1 MRKMDSVRFELD
13 ALSKPMVD
21 ALHDLNTVCIEAE
34 LISVADG
41 SAVFLSPDSM
51 AAALRKDQPPLVFH
65 SNRSLDIQDLIHS
78 QIIEAGG
85 KEHLLNA
92 RNAIAPTIEECLS
105 VISDHM
111 KARDGEPYRVCYIY
125 ADLGLIRYCSVSTA
139 WYDDLVNLLTH
150 FIAEHESRF
159 EGLAANEATK
169 LDALFKELA
178 TEIAN
183 DERFLQAKG
192 LRKKG
197 LLVEAVWGDKIPRD
211 AQSRV
216 TRLVQGEEAQEWNF
230 AHVVRQAN
238 DIVDKRKLLE

>member
-1 MRKMDSVRFELD
+1 
-13 ALSKPMVD
+13 MVD
-21 ALHDLNTVCIEAE
+21 ALLELNTVCVEAE
-34 LISVADG
+34 LISIAEG

-51 AAALRKDQPPLVFH
+51 AAALRIDQPPLVFH
-65 SNRSLDIQDLIHS
+65 SSRSLDVQDLIHS

-105 VISDHM
+105 LISDHM
-111 KARDGEPYRVCYIY
+111 KARDGEPYIESYIY
-125 ADLGLIRYCSVSTA
+125 AGLGLARYCSVSTA

-159 EGLAANEATK
+159 EESAADEATK
-169 LDALFKELA
+169 LDAFFKELA

-183 DERFLQAKG
+183 DERFVQARG

-197 LLVEAVWGDKIPRD
+197 LVVEAVWGDKIPLD

-216 TRLVQGEEAQEWNF
+216 ARLAQGEEAQDWNF
-230 AHVVRQAN
+230 AHLVRQAN
-238 DIVDKRKLLE
+238 DIVDKRKLLK